1 MNQNHQNS
9 PLPHHRLVAYQV
21 AVELLI
27 LVRDAR
33 LRDAVLREQALKS
46 AKSACLNIAEAA
58 GRVSPADKAR
68 VFAIARGEVVEACAA
83 VELAGV
89 LGVASEATVEA
100 CVALSGGA
108 AERADALAAGTAAA
122 ASPRAAQRQVC
133 RSCRSPQRVATL
145 GLFCEDSHGWNS
157 AASFSR
163 PSWPQAVP
171 PNRPLEF
178 PPTSLAAMPRSTI

>member
-1 MNQNHQNS
+1 MNPNHQHSPLNLKHQYSPLNLKHQHS

-27 LVRDAR
+27 VVRDAR

-100 CVALSGGA
+100 CVALSC
-108 AERADALAAGTAAA
+108 RLVALL
-122 ASPRAAQRQVC
+122 S
-133 RSCRSPQRVATL
+133 
-145 GLFCEDSHGWNS
+145 GLM
-157 AASFSR
+157 R
-163 PSWPQAVP
+163 
-171 PNRPLEF
+171 
-178 PPTSLAAMPRSTI
+178 